1 MLSQNVVNP
10 EKQGNIVGH
19 VFHLFYPDL
28 NTAVLYDT
36 EMTKPIIWGSKT
48 IVIGVLKTIHEEM
61 RVKEESKVTV
71 YSYILGTEGFRRIQT
86 YKGPINTIGKYLMRY

>member
-28 NTAVLYDT
+28 NTSVLYDS

-61 RVKEESKVTV
+61 RVKDDSKVTV